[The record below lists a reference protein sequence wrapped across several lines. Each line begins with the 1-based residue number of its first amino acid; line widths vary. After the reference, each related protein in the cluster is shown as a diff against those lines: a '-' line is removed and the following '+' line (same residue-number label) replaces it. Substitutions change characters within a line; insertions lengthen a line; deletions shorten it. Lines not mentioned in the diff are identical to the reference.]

1 MVYPFGSRDVE
12 SAHNR
17 EIKRLANVGINVFG
31 HRMMKIWHPVR
42 SALNKHHIAWL
53 VLQWV
58 TMWESQVLNST
69 FSFLL
74 PPLPLPPCGLVES
87 LDSRATPGGFV
98 SSTGTKWPRKL
109 SISHPT

>member
-1 MVYPFGSRDVE
+1 MVYPFGSRDVK

-74 PPLPLPPCGLVES
+74 PQLPLPPLRACRES
-87 LDSRATPGGFV
+87 R
-98 SSTGTKWPRKL
+98 L
-109 SISHPT
+109 SSHPKRFRQQHRYQMAEATKY